1 MGLKDDLYSN
11 QIILNSVLPLL
22 KVLAEN
28 RPDIGKGFTGKNA
41 VIQFSAKD
49 NDSKIATH
57 FIISDGSWSVGR
69 GLIEKPDV
77 DFEFKSIAAFNEFFK
92 GKSSRLPK
100 IKGVWHLGIVIPTFK
115 ALLTMS
121 KLLGAKTPPEKKE
134 DKELLVKMLF
144 YLLTSGISQLNK
156 AGHPEV
162 AKWALKSPDRVYAL
176 AVNGKPELSAYI
188 RVKAG
193 NSRSS
198 RGEYTRSKPFFTL
211 RFDCVDSALGILLET
226 DDMIEATIKER
237 ILMEGAP
244 EFGAQMGE
252 FMKLVGSYV
261 K

>member
-1 MGLKDDLYSN
+1 MDVKDDLYSN
-11 QIILNSVLPLL
+11 RIILNSVLPLL

-28 RPDIGKGFTGKNA
+28 RQDLGKGFVGKNA
-41 VIQFSAKD
+41 LIQFSAKD
-49 NDSKIATH
+49 NDSKVATH
-57 FIISDGSWSVGR
+57 FIIKEGVWSVGH
-69 GLIEKPDV
+69 GPTEKPDV
-77 DFEFKSIAAFNEFFK
+77 DFEFKSIPDFNRFFK
-92 GKSSRLPK
+92 GKSNKLPK
-100 IKGVWHLGIVIPTFK
+100 IKGVWHLGLVIPTFK
-115 ALLTMS
+115 ALLKMS
-121 KLLGAKTPPEKKE
+121 KLLGSTTPPEKNE
-134 DKELLVKMLF
+134 DKDLLVKMLF

-193 NSRSS
+193 NSKSS

-211 RFDCVDSALGILLET
+211 RFDSVDSALGILLET